1 MGWDEKKLEE
11 IEVAAPLHDVDKV
24 GILDAILNKPGTLS
38 SQELEVM
45 KTHPLL
51 GRDIVSD
58 IGFLKSAV
66 PYMLYH
72 QKGYDGSGV
81 SPA

>member
-1 MGWDEKKLEE
+1 MIAVNWSTSNIPKF
-11 IEVAAPLHDVDKV
+11 
-24 GILDAILNKPGTLS
+24 
-38 SQELEVM
+38 EVM